1 MRTMQPSDE
10 IRSPRRRRR
19 HAVPVSARR
28 GIYDGIILTL
38 LLAPSLAGLFLYGG
52 VRTWS
57 ISLLMIFSYA
67 GLLLFFL
74 RPLFAE
80 ELREIRLPPGFC
92 AGLLLLVYAAIRIPG
107 SEVSHISRFHFVML
121 ANALL
126 VLLAWTT
133 MGSRGSRWKWITA
146 LLIITVS
153 LILWYALVQQ
163 VRGTRMVLNL
173 ERPEVYGMRASGTHM
188 CPNHFAHLLE
198 VVMCLCLALI
208 ASPAAGGA
216 LRLFSGYTLL
226 LAAPVLVLTQ
236 SRAGWLGAAAGFV
249 VTLWLILWKRR
260 RRLFY
265 ISFIVLPLLV
275 AALGFTL
282 WKTVPL
288 VRDRIEQARQGD
300 VRTQLWSDA
309 LRVAKD
315 YPVFGCGPG
324 TYRWI
329 EPKYRAHASQSWVLY
344 AHNEYLQTLAEYG
357 AAGFVLFAV
366 FILWGLGR
374 LFGVYVR
381 RELRGETEALTA
393 GFLGAA
399 AASLVHAV
407 FDFNFHI
414 SANTHILFLLGG
426 LVSAELYASGVLQV
440 RRPEGWRIWAFS
452 AAGGLAAVLL
462 MVLSAQALASDVFY
476 RLGEKARGE
485 FQDEKALSSFRK
497 AAALDPG
504 FWQPW
509 MGMGHVYKTR
519 SFWNLDEDAR
529 KESAGLALQHY
540 EAAQKRNAHSPEI
553 VYGRSK
559 VYSSLGEKEKA
570 IELMRGIVSAHPA
583 DAFYLTQLGLE
594 LRLNG
599 RLEEALEVFERAARL
614 PEPKDV
620 VRINIKLLREA
631 LGR

>member
-1 MRTMQPSDE
+1 MQPPDE

-19 HAVPVSARR
+19 HAVPVSVRR
-28 GIYDGIILTL
+28 GIYDGFILIL

-57 ISLLMIFSYA
+57 ISLLMMFSSA

-74 RPLFAE
+74 RPLFAQ
-80 ELREIRLPPGFC
+80 ELREVRLPPGFW
-92 AGLLLLVYAAIRIPG
+92 AGLALLAYAAFRIPG
-107 SEVSHISRFHFVML
+107 SEISHISRFHFVML

-133 MGSRGSRWKWITA
+133 MASRGTRWKWITA
-146 LLIITVS
+146 LLILTVS

-173 ERPEVYGMRASGTHM
+173 ARPEVYEMRASGTHM

-198 VVMCLCLALI
+198 VIMCLCLALVFS
-208 ASPAAGGA
+208 AGAGGM
-216 LRLFSGYTLL
+216 LRLFAGYTLML
-226 LAAPVLVLTQ
+226 TAPVMVFTQ
-236 SRAGWLGAAAGFV
+236 SRAGWIGAAAGCV
-249 VTLWLILWKRR
+249 VTLWLILWKRKR
-260 RRLFY
+260 KIFY
-265 ISFIVLPLLV
+265 ISFIALPLLV

-282 WKTVPL
+282 WKTVPM
-288 VRDRIEQARQGD
+288 VRNRIEQARQGD
-300 VRTQLWSDA
+300 IRTQLWTDA
-309 LRVAKD
+309 LQVAKD

-329 EPKYRAHASQSWVLY
+329 EPKYRAHASQTWVLY

-357 AAGFVLFAV
+357 AVGLTLFAV

-374 LFGVYVR
+374 LFAVYVMR
-381 RELRGETEALTA
+381 DLRGQAEFLTA

-414 SANTHILFLLGG
+414 SANTHLLILLGG
-426 LVSAELYASGVLQV
+426 LTVAELYAAGVFQV
-440 RRPEGWRIWAFS
+440 RRLKGWSLWVFA
-452 AAGGLAAVLL
+452 AAGALCAILLLA
-462 MVLSAQALASDVFY
+462 LSAQALASDVFC
-476 RLGEKARGE
+476 RIGEKARTE
-485 FQDEKALSSFRK
+485 FKNEKALAYFRK
-497 AAALDPG
+497 ATAVDPG

-509 MGMGHVYKTR
+509 MGMGHIYKTR
-519 SFWNLDEDAR
+519 SFWSFDAEDK
-529 KESAGLALQHY
+529 KESARLALEHY
-540 EAAQKRNAHSPEI
+540 DAAQKRNAYPQE
-553 VYGRSK
+553 VAYGRSK
-559 VYSSLGEKEKA
+559 VHSSLGEKDEA
-570 IELMRGIVSAHPA
+570 VEILRGIVSDYPK